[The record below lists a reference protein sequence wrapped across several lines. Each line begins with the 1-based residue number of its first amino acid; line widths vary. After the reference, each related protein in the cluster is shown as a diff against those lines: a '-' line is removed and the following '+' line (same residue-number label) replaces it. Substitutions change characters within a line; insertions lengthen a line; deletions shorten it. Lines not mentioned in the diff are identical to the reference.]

1 MMEEGRLLK
10 NRYQL
15 GERLGA
21 GRTCAVYRGFDTLL
35 EQEVA
40 LRIPHEHLWADAAF
54 RQAFR
59 ESARRALKMQHPNL
73 VEVYDFGQE
82 EEMPFLAEELVRGFT
97 LQTQLAERG
106 NMSTRGFLHFSVE
119 VLDVLDYLHENGWA
133 HGNLNERNIM
143 LLESSRRLKISDA
156 GFPQEWPPEVAE
168 TADEE
173 EGLEQQEDLLALGMI
188 FYHALEG
195 KRLEPSLLLEQAGP
209 LPQIEM
215 NENVPAQVAALV
227 MRSMARSKSVRFA
240 NPAAML
246 AEVRW
251 ALQREEPRK
260 RAAMGATEA
269 EVPAKR
275 HFLKRKRWVIMASV
289 GLLIAVALVLLWPL
303 SSGWFKQ
310 DVEVPNLVGINS
322 QEAARVLEG
331 AGLKM
336 SIAGADFRAG
346 SQVDQVIEQD
356 PSGGKITKLHST
368 VRVLISKGSLR
379 VPNLSG
385 LSLEDATRA
394 IKAAGF
400 ELGNVEK
407 RSLPKYKPNVV
418 VESDPPYGAELDSG
432 QPVNL
437 VVSQP

>member
-1 MMEEGRLLK
+1 MEEGRLLK
-10 NRYQL
+10 NRYRL
-15 GERLGA
+15 GECLGA
-21 GRTCAVYRGFDTLL
+21 GRTCVVYKGFDTLL

-40 LRIPHEHLWADAAF
+40 LRIPHQHLWADAGF

-82 EEMPFLAEELVRGFT
+82 EELFFLVEELVRGST
-97 LQTQLAERG
+97 LQSQLAARG
-106 NMSTRGFLHFSVE
+106 NMSIRGFLHFAAE

-143 LLESSRRLKISDA
+143 LLEGSRRLKISDA
-156 GFPQEWPPEVAE
+156 GFPQEWPPELAE
-168 TADEE
+168 IAEE
-173 EGLEQQEDLLALGMI
+173 EKDLEQQEDLLGLGLI

-215 NENVPAQVAALV
+215 SEKVPAQVTALV
-227 MRSMARSKSVRFA
+227 MRSMARSESVRFE

-246 AEVRW
+246 TEVKS
-251 ALQREEPRK
+251 ALHREEPRQP
-260 RAAMGATEA
+260 AAAGAEEP
-269 EVPAKR
+269 EVPARR
-275 HFLKRKRWVIMASV
+275 HFLRNKRRIIILAV
-289 GLLIAVALVLLWPL
+289 GLLIVLALVLLWPL

-322 QEAARVLEG
+322 QEAAQALE
-331 AGLKM
+331 ATGLKM
-336 SIAGADFRAG
+336 SIAGAEFRAG
-346 SQVDQVIEQD
+346 SRVDEVIAQD
-356 PSGGKITKLHST
+356 PAGGKISKLHST
-368 VRVLISKGSLR
+368 VRVILSKGSLR

-400 ELGNVEK
+400 ELGSVEK

-418 VESDPPYGAELDSG
+418 VESDPPYGAELDPG
-432 QPVNL
+432 QRVNL